1 MNTPA
6 LNDEG
11 EALRRL
17 LGSETVATPEMLARG
32 LTWLCSKIREE
43 IQARPAAAGQVWG
56 TVEDFMVRYG
66 WKKSQ
71 AHLHLTRLAERG
83 AVRIQKP
90 NGADKR
96 GTYYNIADVE
106 KAWSVER
113 GGDEVGAGNK

>member
-1 MNTPA
+1 MSMLGLP
-6 LNDEG
+6 DEG

-113 GGDEVGAGNK
+113 GGDEAGKGTH